1 MDYASA
7 RKRVVLRRLSFPGL
21 FPVADIPWTADG
33 GTLSLSASASVKAQA
48 SWTHKG
54 GGISSGDVVRLSCE
68 FDDGREREE
77 VPLATLKCYYGETG
91 ERGGLSSCDVE
102 AYGLAKIAADA
113 RYWQPYSVRAGTE
126 ALDAVADVLGSV
138 GLTLA
143 YRPDESHPVRTSKTY
158 FPEDFSKLDIAND
171 LLSGAGYLSADTD
184 ELGRVVLRRSAPTP
198 SWAPV
203 ELAPGPRST
212 IEDESAVE
220 RDWAGIC
227 NVVIGVVDGPDE
239 TMMRAVAVNDSPAD
253 PTSTVARGEVC
264 RVERLNDIESQ
275 DVLQAKVAA
284 LLSEERSRLEAVRV
298 RCAFAPLR
306 LFGPVAVRK
315 GSADGVYT
323 VQSMEIDLR
332 TMAMDVRAR
341 RYL

>member
-7 RKRVVLRRLSFPGL
+7 RKRLVLRRLSFPGL
-21 FPVADIPWTADG
+21 FPVADVPWTADG

-54 GGISSGDVVRLSCE
+54 GGVASGDVVRLSCA
-68 FDDGREREE
+68 FDDGRETEE
-77 VPLATLKCYYGETG
+77 RALATLKCYYGETAEKG
-91 ERGGLSSCDVE
+91 SLASCDVE
-102 AYGLAKIAADA
+102 AYGLLKVASDA

-126 ALDAVADVLGSV
+126 AFDAIEDVLGSV
-138 GLTLA
+138 GLRLA
-143 YRPDESHPVRTSKTY
+143 YRPDESHPVRASKTY
-158 FPEDFSKLDIAND
+158 FPEDFTKLEIVND
-171 LLSGAGYLSADTD
+171 LLDGAGYLSADTD
-184 ELGRVVLRRSAPTP
+184 ELGYVTLRRSAPTP

-203 ELAPGPRST
+203 ELAEGPSST

-220 RDWAGIC
+220 RDWAGIS
-227 NVVIGVVDGPDE
+227 NVVVGVVDGPDE
-239 TMMRAVAVNDSPAD
+239 TVMRAVAVNDDPAD

-275 DVLQAKVAA
+275 DVLQAKVSS

-315 GSADGVYT
+315 GSVDGVYT
-323 VQSMEIDLR
+323 VRSVEVDLR